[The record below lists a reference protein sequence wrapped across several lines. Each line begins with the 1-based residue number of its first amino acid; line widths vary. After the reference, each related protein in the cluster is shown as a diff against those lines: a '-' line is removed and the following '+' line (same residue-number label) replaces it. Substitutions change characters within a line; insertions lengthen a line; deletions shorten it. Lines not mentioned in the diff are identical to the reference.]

1 MHVLLSAVGFLVLN
15 DEGPTREPYAL
26 CTQVASVVSSSFAT
40 LRAVARQSPLSMGFS
55 RQEYCS
61 GLPCRPPGDLPD
73 PGIKLVSP
81 ALAGV
86 FFTTGATWEAPRESW
101 EVIILL
107 GFIA

>member
-15 DEGPTREPYAL
+15 DEGPIREPCAS
-26 CTQVASVVSSSFAT
+26 CAQVASVVSSSFAT
-40 LRAVARQSPLSMGFS
+40 LRQSPLSVGFS
-55 RQEYCS
+55 RQESCS

-73 PGIKLVSP
+73 PGIKLVSLVSP